1 MPDTDNQDVDVH
13 YTIGEKK
20 VFSSTSSYRLYPN
33 ITLNDVDTKHT
44 AYVTFINS
52 DTKPNQDDKVLNY
65 KDKYYV
71 QKEYVVTPVTLE
83 INRTFT
89 NSYMFDQD
97 DYIIRLDDSPSE
109 LTLLVTDYEIEI
121 DPKKEK
127 ISSIIAL
134 EEQIPV
140 NVYYDR
146 INTNNVR
153 FVTSNYGK
161 IFSLTQFAEDDY
173 KEPLIVVFSDEK
185 FNNIETVSIR
195 TGFDHY
201 NQTFDVTANF

>member
-1 MPDTDNQDVDVH
+1 M
-13 YTIGEKK
+13 
-20 VFSSTSSYRLYPN
+20 
-33 ITLNDVDTKHT
+33 
-44 AYVTFINS
+44 
-52 DTKPNQDDKVLNY
+52 
-65 KDKYYV
+65 
-71 QKEYVVTPVTLE
+71 
-83 INRTFT
+83 
-89 NSYMFDQD
+89 
-97 DYIIRLDDSPSE
+97 
-109 LTLLVTDYEIEI
+109 TDYEIEI

-161 IFSLTQFAEDDY
+161 IFSLTQFTEDDY

-185 FNNIETVSIR
+185 FNNTETVSIR
-195 TGFDHY
+195 TGFDYY